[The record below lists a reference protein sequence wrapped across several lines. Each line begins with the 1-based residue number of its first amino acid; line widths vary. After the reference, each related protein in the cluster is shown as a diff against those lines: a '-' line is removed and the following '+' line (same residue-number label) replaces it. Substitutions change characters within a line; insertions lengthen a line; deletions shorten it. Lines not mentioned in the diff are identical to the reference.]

1 VVAANLAR
9 GSDGRWSALHGYPIF
24 QHAKAAGSRY
34 QRVRAEA
41 AEHGFGRD
49 ELASRTRQFERT
61 QARAVDLEELAID
74 QVAPVGRAPVPGEA
88 AAEAISARLR
98 EKWAPACGPP
108 SCTANSPRSRLSSS
122 HPSGSPPCSSAR
134 AVRSAGSR

>member
-98 EKWAPACGPP
+98 EKWAPPAGRRRAPP
-108 SCTANSPRSRLSSS
+108 TPRAL
-122 HPSGSPPCSSAR
+122 A
-134 AVRSAGSR
+134 